1 MKKVNVNSSH
11 KAGRRTQIMADN
23 FADLANLANDKLID
37 KNVTTVTKENL
48 NEILACLELALKK
61 SDQIPMS
68 PRLQDIMKN
77 LGEVSDELHEFILD
91 KF

>member
-11 KAGRRTQIMADN
+11 KAGRRTQVMADN
-23 FADLANLANDKLID
+23 FADLANLANDKLIS
-37 KNVTTVTKENL
+37 KSTPAFTKENL
-48 NEILACLELALKK
+48 NEIQACLELALKK
-61 SDQIPMS
+61 SDHIPMS

-77 LGEVSDELHEFILD
+77 LEDVSDELHEFILD